1 MIKRITIENFK
12 SLKKVDLKLGR
23 MNIFIGTNASGKSNF
38 FDALR
43 LLRGIAGGFSVK
55 DLLEG
60 GVRTTSGEIW
70 PGIRGGL
77 ANAIYLPSTSGQPQS
92 HPSNEAKLGIEL
104 QGDFGDINYSLAF
117 NRDGLTTNEKL
128 ARNGKEVFS
137 YEKGDAF
144 FKLDGN
150 RLGEA
155 YPSPVSGSQLI
166 FALVT
171 GFAGNYRELIVEW
184 LRYLL
189 GIQLLELAP
198 QILRGYG
205 TATRVFRM
213 GEHGENFASLVRY
226 ICEDEKTKKAYLS
239 WLRELRPQEV
249 NDIKILTG
257 AVGEPLF
264 ALNEGG
270 REFPAPVLSDGT
282 LRFSAVT
289 AAFFQKEPS
298 TEDAKNSK
306 PLKLTAIGIEEIE
319 NGIHG
324 TRLRLLVE
332 LLRTQAAMGET
343 QVFAT
348 THSPL
353 VLDWLKPEEYKTT
366 FLCKRDEG
374 TGESKI
380 YPLTE
385 IPNFNEVVKKQS
397 ISELFAEG
405 WMEAAI

>member
-1 MIKRITIENFK
+1 MIKRITVENFK

-43 LLRGIAGGFSVK
+43 LLRGIAGGFPVK

-60 GVRTTSGEIW
+60 GGRTTSGEIW

-77 ANAIYLPSTSGQPQS
+77 ANAIYLPSGSGQSQS
-92 HPSNEAKLGIEL
+92 RAANEAKLGIEL
-104 QGDFGDINYSLAF
+104 KGDFGNLDYSLAF
-117 NRDGLTTNEKL
+117 NRDGLTTSERL
-128 ARNGKEVFS
+128 ARNSKEVFS
-137 YEKGDAF
+137 YEKGNAF

-155 YPSPVSGSQLI
+155 YPSPASGSQLI

-189 GIQLLELAP
+189 GIQLLELEP
-198 QILRGYG
+198 QVLRGYG
-205 TATRVFRM
+205 TATKIFRM

-226 ICEDEKTKKAYLS
+226 ISEDAKTKEAYLS

-257 AVGEPLF
+257 AIGEPLF
-264 ALNEGG
+264 ALNEGD

-282 LRFSAVT
+282 LRFAALA
-289 AAFFQKEPS
+289 AAFFQQEPVKE
-298 TEDAKNSK
+298 DQKKSK

-332 LLRTQAAMGET
+332 LLRTQAATDET
-343 QVFAT
+343 QVLAT

-353 VLDWLKPEEYKTT
+353 VLDWLKPEEYETT
-366 FLCKRDEG
+366 FLCKRDEL

-385 IPNFNEVVKKQS
+385 IPNFNEVVQKQP
-397 ISELFAEG
+397 ISALFAEG